1 MGEADKFSGKVT
13 AEEVFFRALL
23 NITQLATNIYGTT
36 TTDWQRNALN
46 YEAAIN
52 ELEALAGPFLGEDFF
67 DRVDEMQR
75 LAEEYYLEWQKSTP
89 KQQLVKSGRDMEVKL
104 TLEVA
109 NSKLALIQDVLHAK
123 GIFFGRTYQATPGEE
138 AVPAPVPVADDVAPD
153 DDDGPVPGV
162 DDVIPDDE
170 PEAEGE

>member
-67 DRVDEMQR
+67 QRVDAMQE
-75 LAEEYYLEWQKSTP
+75 LAEAYYTEWQQNTP

-138 AVPAPVPVADDVAPD
+138 AVPAPAP

>member
-138 AVPAPVPVADDVAPD
+138 AVPTPVPVADDVAP

>member
-138 AVPAPVPVADDVAPD
+138 AVPAPVP
-153 DDDGPVPGV
+153 GV

>member
-67 DRVDEMQR
+67 QRVDAMQE
-75 LAEEYYLEWQKSTP
+75 LAEAYYTEWQQNTP

-104 TLEVA
+104 TIEVA

-138 AVPAPVPVADDVAPD
+138 AVPAPAP

>member
-1 MGEADKFSGKVT
+1 MGEAYKFSGKVT

-67 DRVDEMQR
+67 QRVDAMQE
-75 LAEEYYLEWQKSTP
+75 LAEAYYTEWQQNTP

-138 AVPAPVPVADDVAPD
+138 AVPAPAP

-162 DDVIPDDE
+162 DDAIPDDE

>member
-67 DRVDEMQR
+67 QRVDAMQE
-75 LAEEYYLEWQKSTP
+75 LAEAYYTEWQQNTP

-138 AVPAPVPVADDVAPD
+138 AVPAPAP

-162 DDVIPDDE
+162 DDAIPDDE

>member
-1 MGEADKFSGKVT
+1 MGETDKFSGKVT

-67 DRVDEMQR
+67 ERVDAMQA
-75 LAEEYYLEWQKSTP
+75 LAEDYYLDWQKSTP

-123 GIFFGRTYQATPGEE
+123 GIFFGRTYQATPGEAAE
-138 AVPAPVPVADDVAPD
+138 PGQDVVPDNE
-153 DDDGPVPGV
+153 PVPGV